1 MKNIK
6 KYIIKKG
13 LKKQFKKTFIIIY
26 VYNYNKMNN
35 IKNYAILIC
44 NLQTKTINNL
54 FYKDKVIFNVNKLS
68 HMKKYIPSIKLSIV
82 SEFDPEN
89 FGHTHPSINRNNIDM
104 IDKIN
109 YNTNYSMVNNY
120 LIHQLSKHKISNI
133 ILSGMETQWCIKNT
147 AQELIDLD
155 YNVHIQTDAIGNNLS
170 DKDNL
175 QHIVNFKNMNAQL
188 TTTNGLIY
196 NLAMDHKNNN
206 KLK

>member
-1 MKNIK
+1 
-6 KYIIKKG
+6 
-13 LKKQFKKTFIIIY
+13 
-26 VYNYNKMNN
+26 MNN

-82 SEFDPEN
+82 SEFDPEK
-89 FGHTHPSINRNNIDM
+89 FGHTHPSINRNNIDI

-120 LIHQLSKHKISNI
+120 LIHQLSKNKISNI
-133 ILSGMETQWCIKNT
+133 ILSGMETQLCIKNT

-155 YNVHIQTDAIGNNLS
+155 YIIHIQTDAIGNNLS
-170 DKDNL
+170 DKDNTL
-175 QHIVNFKNMNAQL
+175 HMINLKNLNAQL
-188 TTTNGLIY
+188 TTTNALIY

-206 KLK
+206 DSKK

>member
-1 MKNIK
+1 
-6 KYIIKKG
+6 
-13 LKKQFKKTFIIIY
+13 
-26 VYNYNKMNN
+26 MNN

-188 TTTNGLIY
+188 TTTNALIY
-196 NLAMDHKNNN
+196 NLAMEHKNNN
-206 KLK
+206 DSKK

>member
-1 MKNIK
+1 
-6 KYIIKKG
+6 
-13 LKKQFKKTFIIIY
+13 
-26 VYNYNKMNN
+26 MNN

-82 SEFDPEN
+82 SEFDPEK
-89 FGHTHPSINRNNIDM
+89 FGHTHPSINRNNIDI

-120 LIHQLSKHKISNI
+120 LIHQLSKNKISNI
-133 ILSGMETQWCIKNT
+133 ILSGMETQLCIKNT

-155 YNVHIQTDAIGNNLS
+155 YIIHIQTDAIGNNLS
-170 DKDNL
+170 DKDNI
-175 QHIVNFKNMNAQL
+175 QHMINLKNMNAEL
-188 TTTNGLIY
+188 TTTNALIY
-196 NLAMDHKNNN
+196 NLAMEHKNNN
-206 KLK
+206 DSKK

>member
-1 MKNIK
+1 
-6 KYIIKKG
+6 
-13 LKKQFKKTFIIIY
+13 
-26 VYNYNKMNN
+26 MNN

-82 SEFDPEN
+82 SEFDPEK
-89 FGHTHPSINRNNIDM
+89 FGHTHPSINRNNIDI

-120 LIHQLSKHKISNI
+120 LIHQLSKNKISNI
-133 ILSGMETQWCIKNT
+133 ILSGMETQLCIKNT

-155 YNVHIQTDAIGNNLS
+155 YNVFIQTDAIGNNLS
-170 DKDNL
+170 NKDNI
-175 QHIVNFKNMNAQL
+175 QHMINLKNMNAEL
-188 TTTNGLIY
+188 TTTNALIY
-196 NLAMDHKNNN
+196 NLAMEHKNNN
-206 KLK
+206 DSKK

>member
-1 MKNIK
+1 
-6 KYIIKKG
+6 
-13 LKKQFKKTFIIIY
+13 
-26 VYNYNKMNN
+26 MNN

-155 YNVHIQTDAIGNNLS
+155 YVVQIQTDAIGNNLS

-175 QHIVNFKNMNAQL
+175 QHLEKFKNMNAQL
-188 TTTNGLIY
+188 TTTNALIY
-196 NLAMDHKNNN
+196 NLAMNHKNDN

>member
-1 MKNIK
+1 
-6 KYIIKKG
+6 
-13 LKKQFKKTFIIIY
+13 
-26 VYNYNKMNN
+26 MNN

-82 SEFDPEN
+82 SEFDPEK
-89 FGHTHPSINRNNIDM
+89 FGHTHPSINRNNIDI

-120 LIHQLSKHKISNI
+120 LIHQLSKNKISNI
-133 ILSGMETQWCIKNT
+133 ILSGMETQLCIKNT

-155 YNVHIQTDAIGNNLS
+155 YNVFIQTDAIGNNLS

-206 KLK
+206 NSKK

>member
-1 MKNIK
+1 
-6 KYIIKKG
+6 
-13 LKKQFKKTFIIIY
+13 
-26 VYNYNKMNN
+26 MNN

-82 SEFDPEN
+82 SEFDPEK
-89 FGHTHPSINRNNIDM
+89 FGHTHPSINRNNIDI

-120 LIHQLSKHKISNI
+120 LIHQLSKNKISNI
-133 ILSGMETQWCIKNT
+133 ILSGMETQLCIKNT

-155 YNVHIQTDAIGNNLS
+155 YNVFIQTDAIGNNLS
-170 DKDNL
+170 NKDNIHHL
-175 QHIVNFKNMNAQL
+175 VNFKNMNTQL
-188 TTTNGLIY
+188 TTTNALIY
-196 NLAMDHKNNN
+196 NLAINHKNNN

>member
-1 MKNIK
+1 
-6 KYIIKKG
+6 
-13 LKKQFKKTFIIIY
+13 
-26 VYNYNKMNN
+26 MNN

-68 HMKKYIPSIKLSIV
+68 HMKKYIPSIKLSII
-82 SEFDPEN
+82 SELEPEK
-89 FGHTHPSINRNNIDM
+89 FGHSYPSINRNNIDM

-109 YNTNYSMVNNY
+109 YNLNYSMVNNY

-133 ILSGMETQWCIKNT
+133 ILSGMETQLCIKNT

-155 YNVHIQTDAIGNNLS
+155 YNVFIQTDAIGNNLS
-170 DKDNL
+170 NKDNIHHL
-175 QHIVNFKNMNAQL
+175 VNFKNMNAQL
-188 TTTNGLIY
+188 TTTNALIY
-196 NLAMDHKNNN
+196 NLAINHKNNN

>member
-1 MKNIK
+1 
-6 KYIIKKG
+6 
-13 LKKQFKKTFIIIY
+13 
-26 VYNYNKMNN
+26 MNN

-82 SEFDPEN
+82 SEFEPEK
-89 FGHTHPSINRNNIDM
+89 FGHTHPSINRNNIDI

-120 LIHQLSKHKISNI
+120 LIHQLSKNKISNI
-133 ILSGMETQWCIKNT
+133 ILSGMETQLCIKNT

-155 YNVHIQTDAIGNNLS
+155 YIIHIQTDAIGNNLS
-170 DKDNL
+170 DKDNTL
-175 QHIVNFKNMNAQL
+175 HMINLKNLNAQL
-188 TTTNGLIY
+188 TTTNALIY

-206 KLK
+206 DSKK